1 MLQMLYKNTT
11 IYPYL
16 FTYCNITSAYT
27 YPTGLEPLKTLE
39 KPKTYQAYGNQFRL
53 LRKIRNSFW
62 VSENIGGVW
71 I

>member
-39 KPKTYQAYGNQFRL
+39 KTEN
-53 LRKIRNSFW
+53 
-62 VSENIGGVW
+62 VSGLWQSVQIIQEN
-71 I
+71 